1 MRGCSEGDWAS
12 FHRIPAEPL
21 RCHSRFSTRDLE
33 PVRWIRRDA
42 EVSKGVLGSMAMF
55 EFSMRMVRRQ
65 GSKLS
70 IAVMLRERGGA
81 CKLRMEPHEWS
92 PMVGGDFN
100 ATALR
105 KVKHRQ
111 QSNEDRRVYCRP
123 LSKVNRGWRCLLAG
137 GSLKVNAASPSEATF
152 QRHLRIQTPIG
163 SHSFHCRTQPR

>member
-1 MRGCSEGDWAS
+1 MHGCSESDWTG
-12 FHRIPAEPL
+12 FHRIPAEPQ

-42 EVSKGVLGSMAMF
+42 EVSKGVRGSIPVSY
-55 EFSMRMVRRQ
+55 FSMRMVRPQ

-70 IAVMLRERGGA
+70 IAVMLREREHASRG
-81 CKLRMEPHEWS
+81 WN
-92 PMVGGDFN
+92 PMIGGDFN

-111 QSNEDRRVYCRP
+111 QNNEDRRVYCRP

-137 GSLKVNAASPSEATF
+137 GSLKVQAASPSEATF
-152 QRHLRIQTPIG
+152 QRPLRIQTPIG
-163 SHSFHCRTQPR
+163 SHSFHCRAQPR